1 MDTGLQIWIN
11 RRWQLHR
18 YSENQKDAETCT
30 NSLSHTHK
38 QGFISLPTHGQL
50 LEKADMPTSQPKIL
64 CHPHAHC
71 RNPSL
76 PARQTQMW
84 GGTQHYFC
92 YAGSYFTET
101 SFLGVNGW
109 KFPHKT
115 FIFDQNCLINTAWT
129 EINCLLPSL
138 THLLSHCTVLTINST
153 KPLFLLKHWVS
164 DSLFSDKQVFIV
176 DWVTFCIARSSAEK
190 PPSKHSINL
199 RVTFTLKKGIQVM
212 IK

>member
-1 MDTGLQIWIN
+1 MQKLAQTHCHTHTN
-11 RRWQLHR
+11 R
-18 YSENQKDAETCT
+18 A
-30 NSLSHTHK
+30 LSHSLHMDSFWRK
-38 QGFISLPTHGQL
+38 QTCQHPSQRFSATL
-50 LEKADMPTSQPKIL
+50 MPTAGIPL
-64 CHPHAHC
+64 
-71 RNPSL
+71 SL
-76 PARQTQMW
+76 PARQTQTQMW

-115 FIFDQNCLINTAWT
+115 FIFDQNCLINTVWT

-153 KPLFLLKHWVS
+153 KPLFLLKHWAS